1 MWEVRRP
8 ERIESNSGLES
19 MKIGSLSEISS
30 QTQALKIMKICS
42 LSPRPLGGEGWGEG
56 VGF

>member
-1 MWEVRRP
+1 
-8 ERIESNSGLES
+8 
-19 MKIGSLSEISS
+19 MKIGTLSEISS